1 MNDNIKPINYVQSYV
16 AFLDV
21 LGFKELVYSKNPEDK
36 KKLEKYFHHIKE
48 FIDYLRKTPIKDS
61 LDIGYIVISDSIIIT
76 VKHDKSNENNIK
88 ILRHL
93 CIAIGFLQSLLS
105 VLDIWLRGGI
115 SSGETYFDEETH
127 QIIGKAYIEAYL
139 LEEKLVSNPQVVLDN
154 KIINELGFKNSDELI
169 NEINEKSND
178 GLSFNNCGKTILY
191 NWNNSN
197 FIEKEFPLFVDYLS
211 FFFNPS
217 NSVNI
222 TKDNLKAIE
231 MIIQNVEKN
240 IYTKTALY
248 KKYKW
253 LANYILS
260 IIESNPSSKTEKY
273 IDELKK
279 L

>member
-1 MNDNIKPINYVQSYV
+1 MSNNIKYVQSYV

-21 LGFKELVYSKNPEDK
+21 LGFKELVYSKKAEDK
-36 KKLEKYFHHIKE
+36 KKLQEYSNSINNFVNILKEISIKNT
-48 FIDYLRKTPIKDS
+48 FNVD
-61 LDIGYIVISDSIIIT
+61 YIVISDSIIIT
-76 VKHDKSNENNIK
+76 AEQKKSNDDNIE
-88 ILRHL
+88 ILKNL
-93 CIAIGFLQSLLS
+93 CFSIGFLQSLLS
-105 VLDIWLRGGI
+105 VLDIWLRGGV
-115 SSGETYFDEETH
+115 SSGETYFDKANN

-139 LEEKLVSNPQVVLDN
+139 LEEKLVSNPHVVLDN

-169 NEINEKSND
+169 NKINEKDND
-178 GLSFNNCGKTILY
+178 GLSFDNYGKTILY
-191 NWNNSN
+191 DWNNSN
-197 FIEKEFPLFVDYLS
+197 FIEKKFPLFVDYLS

-217 NSVNI
+217 NSVKI

-260 IIESNPSSKTEKY
+260 IIESNSSSETEKY
-273 IDELKK
+273 IDTLKK

>member
-1 MNDNIKPINYVQSYV
+1 MKKNIKPINYVQSYV

-21 LGFKELVYSKNPEDK
+21 LGFKELVYSKKDVDK
-36 KKLEKYFHHIKE
+36 EKLEKYFHHIEK
-48 FIDYLRKTPIKDS
+48 FINYLKTTPIKSD

-76 VKHDKSNENNIK
+76 VKHSVSKEDNIK

-105 VLDIWLRGGI
+105 VLDIWLRGGV
-115 SSGETYFDEETH
+115 SSGETYFDKANN

-139 LEEKLVSNPQVVLDN
+139 LEEKLVSNPHVVLDN

-178 GLSFNNCGKTILY
+178 GLSFDNCGKTILY
-191 NWNNSN
+191 DWNNSN

-211 FFFNPS
+211 FFFNPN

-260 IIESNPSSKTEKY
+260 INETNPSDENKEY
-273 IDELKK
+273 INRLKK

>member
-1 MNDNIKPINYVQSYV
+1 MEDKIKPIHYVQSYV

-21 LGFKELVYSKNPEDK
+21 LGFKELVYSKKVEDK

-48 FIDYLRKTPIKDS
+48 FIAYLKIIPIKDS

-76 VKHDKSNENNIK
+76 VKHNESNENNIE

-93 CIAIGFLQSLLS
+93 CIAIGVLQSLLS

-115 SSGETYFDEETH
+115 SSGETYFDRINN

-139 LEEKLVSNPQVVLDN
+139 LEEKLVSNPHVVLDN

-169 NEINEKSND
+169 DKINEKNHG

-191 NWNNSN
+191 DWNNSN
-197 FIEKEFPLFVDYLS
+197 FIEKEFPIFVDYLS
-211 FFFNPS
+211 FFFNPNNKTNTS
-217 NSVNI
+217 YSQIYITEVIKNI
-222 TKDNLKAIE
+222 
-231 MIIQNVEKN
+231 EKN

-253 LANYILS
+253 IANYILS
-260 IIESNPSSKTEKY
+260 IIKSNPSPENKKY
-273 IDELKK
+273 STRLKK

>member
-1 MNDNIKPINYVQSYV
+1 MNDKIKPINYAQSYV

-21 LGFKELVYSKNPEDK
+21 LGFKELVYSKKPEDK
-36 KKLEKYFHHIKE
+36 KKLEKYFHHIEE
-48 FIDYLRKTPIKDS
+48 FITYLKTTPIKSD

-76 VKHDKSNENNIK
+76 VKHSKSNDDNIE

-105 VLDIWLRGGI
+105 VLDIWLRGGV
-115 SSGETYFDEETH
+115 SSGETYFDKANN

-139 LEEKLVSNPQVVLDN
+139 LEEKLISNPHVVLDN
-154 KIINELGFKNSDELI
+154 KIINELGFKNSHELI
-169 NEINEKSND
+169 NKIND
-178 GLSFNNCGKTILY
+178 GLSFDNCGKTILY
-191 NWNNSN
+191 NWNKTN

-217 NSVNI
+217 YKTN
-222 TKDNLKAIE
+222 TKHSEKHIQR
-231 MIIQNVEKN
+231 IIQNIEEN
-240 IYTKTALY
+240 IYSKTALY

-253 LANYILS
+253 IANYILS
-260 IIESNPSSKTEKY
+260 IIESNPSSETEKY
-273 IDELKK
+273 ISELKK

>member
-1 MNDNIKPINYVQSYV
+1 MENKIKPINYVQSYV

-21 LGFKELVYSKNPEDK
+21 LGFKELVYGKKAEDK
-36 KKLEKYFHHIKE
+36 EKLEKYFHHIEE
-48 FIDYLRKTPIKDS
+48 FITYLKTTPIKSD

-76 VKHDKSNENNIK
+76 VKHGQSNDENIK

-93 CIAIGFLQSLLS
+93 CIAIAFLQSLLS

-115 SSGETYFDEETH
+115 SSGETYFDEKNH

-154 KIINELGFKNSDELI
+154 KIINELGFENSGKLI
-169 NEINEKSND
+169 DKINEKNH
-178 GLSFNNCGKTILY
+178 GRLSFNNCGKTILY
-191 NWNNSN
+191 DWNNSN

-217 NSVNI
+217 DTVDTTNFE
-222 TKDNLKAIE
+222 KGRKK
-231 MIIQNVEKN
+231 IIKN
-240 IYTKTALY
+240 IEENIYAKTALY

-253 LANYILS
+253 IANYILS
-260 IIESNPSSKTEKY
+260 IIKSNPSPENKKY
-273 IDELKK
+273 ITRLKK

>member
-1 MNDNIKPINYVQSYV
+1 MSNNIKYVQSYV

-21 LGFKELVYSKNPEDK
+21 LGFKELVYSKKAEDK
-36 KKLEKYFHHIKE
+36 KKLQEYSNSINNFVNILKEISIKNT
-48 FIDYLRKTPIKDS
+48 FNVD
-61 LDIGYIVISDSIIIT
+61 YIVISDSIIIT
-76 VKHDKSNENNIK
+76 AEQKKSNDDNIE
-88 ILRHL
+88 ILKNL
-93 CIAIGFLQSLLS
+93 CFSIGFLQSLLS
-105 VLDIWLRGGI
+105 VLDIWLRGGV
-115 SSGETYFDEETH
+115 SSGETYFDKANN

-139 LEEKLVSNPQVVLDN
+139 LEEKLVSNPHVVLDN

-169 NEINEKSND
+169 NKINEKDND
-178 GLSFNNCGKTILY
+178 GLSFDNYGKTILY
-191 NWNNSN
+191 DWNNSN

-217 NSVNI
+217 NSVKI

-260 IIESNPSSKTEKY
+260 IIESNSSSETEKY
-273 IDELKK
+273 IDTLKK

>member
-1 MNDNIKPINYVQSYV
+1 MKANIKPIDYVQSYV

-21 LGFKELVYSKNPEDK
+21 LGFKELVYSKKVEDK
-36 KKLEKYFHHIKE
+36 KKLEEYFHHIEK
-48 FIDYLRKTPIKDS
+48 FINYLKTTPIKSD

-76 VKHDKSNENNIK
+76 VKHSESNDENIK

-105 VLDIWLRGGI
+105 VLDIWLRGGV
-115 SSGETYFDEETH
+115 SSGETYFDKANN

-139 LEEKLVSNPQVVLDN
+139 LEEKLVSDPHIVLDN

-169 NEINEKSND
+169 NEINEKNNG

-191 NWNNSN
+191 DWNNSN
-197 FIEKEFPLFVDYLS
+197 FIEKEFPLFIDYLS
-211 FFFNPS
+211 FYFNPS
-217 NSVNI
+217 NI
-222 TKDNLKAIE
+222 TNKNHSQKYIE
-231 MIIQNVEKN
+231 RIIQNIEKN

-253 LANYILS
+253 IANYILS
-260 IIESNPSSKTEKY
+260 IIENNSSSGNQEY
-273 IDELKK
+273 INRLKN

>member
-1 MNDNIKPINYVQSYV
+1 MSNNIKYVQSYV

-21 LGFKELVYSKNPEDK
+21 LGFKELVYSKKAEDK
-36 KKLEKYFHHIKE
+36 KKLQEYSNSINNFVNILKEISIKNT
-48 FIDYLRKTPIKDS
+48 FNVD
-61 LDIGYIVISDSIIIT
+61 YIVISDSIIIT
-76 VKHDKSNENNIK
+76 AEQKESNDDNIE
-88 ILRHL
+88 ILKNL
-93 CIAIGFLQSLLS
+93 CFSIGFLQSLLS
-105 VLDIWLRGGI
+105 VLDIWLRGGV
-115 SSGETYFDEETH
+115 SSGETYFDKANN

-139 LEEKLVSNPQVVLDN
+139 LEEKLVSNPHVVLDN

-169 NEINEKSND
+169 NKINEKDND
-178 GLSFNNCGKTILY
+178 GLSFDNYGKTILY
-191 NWNNSN
+191 DWNNSN
-197 FIEKEFPLFVDYLS
+197 FIEKKFPLFVDYLS

-217 NSVNI
+217 NSVKI

-260 IIESNPSSKTEKY
+260 IIESNSSSETEKY
-273 IDELKK
+273 IDTLKK

>member
-1 MNDNIKPINYVQSYV
+1 MSNNIKYVQSYV

-21 LGFKELVYSKNPEDK
+21 LGFKELVYSKKAEDK
-36 KKLEKYFHHIKE
+36 KKLQEYSNSINNFVNILKEISIKNT
-48 FIDYLRKTPIKDS
+48 FNVD
-61 LDIGYIVISDSIIIT
+61 YIVISDSIIIT
-76 VKHDKSNENNIK
+76 AEQKKSNDDNIE
-88 ILRHL
+88 ILKNL
-93 CIAIGFLQSLLS
+93 CFSIGFLQSLLS
-105 VLDIWLRGGI
+105 VLDIWLRGGV
-115 SSGETYFDEETH
+115 SSGETYFDKANN

-139 LEEKLVSNPQVVLDN
+139 LEEKLVSNPHVVLDN

-169 NEINEKSND
+169 NKINEKDND
-178 GLSFNNCGKTILY
+178 GLSFDNYGKTILY
-191 NWNNSN
+191 DWNNSN
-197 FIEKEFPLFVDYLS
+197 FIEKKFPLFVDYLS

-217 NSVNI
+217 NSVKI

-253 LANYILS
+253 VANYILS
-260 IIESNPSSKTEKY
+260 IIETNPSSKNQEY
-273 IDELKK
+273 INRLKN

>member
-1 MNDNIKPINYVQSYV
+1 MENKIKPINYVQSYV

-21 LGFKELVYSKNPEDK
+21 LGFKELVYGKKAEDK
-36 KKLEKYFHHIKE
+36 EKLEKYFHHIEE
-48 FIDYLRKTPIKDS
+48 FIIYLKTTPIKSD

-76 VKHDKSNENNIK
+76 VKHCQSNDENIK

-93 CIAIGFLQSLLS
+93 CIAIAFLQSLLS

-115 SSGETYFDEETH
+115 SSGETYFDEKNH

-139 LEEKLVSNPQVVLDN
+139 LEEKLVSNPHVVLDN

-169 NEINEKSND
+169 DKINDIHNG
-178 GLSFNNCGKTILY
+178 GLSFYNCGKTILY
-191 NWNNSN
+191 DWNNSN
-197 FIEKEFPLFVDYLS
+197 SIEKELPILIDYLS

-217 NSVNI
+217 TTTNKTSFGKI
-222 TKDNLKAIE
+222 KEK
-231 MIIQNVEKN
+231 IIQNIEEN

-253 LANYILS
+253 VANYILS
-260 IIESNPSSKTEKY
+260 IIESNPSSETEKY
-273 IDELKK
+273 IDALKK